1 MKNRII
7 VFALLALT
15 LQSYSCKET
24 SENQVSLTKEVLFTK
39 EGTVQIMQKESDSIL
54 ASLDVEFATTD
65 YETQTGLMYRK
76 GMQDNQSML
85 FIFKEE
91 AIKSFYMKNTQFALD
106 IIYLNKDLEIVSIA
120 KNAKP
125 MDPTSLRSTGP
136 AQYVLEVN
144 AGMSDQWG
152 LEAGDFVS
160 YSKL

>member
-1 MKNRII
+1 MKKRII
-7 VFALLALT
+7 AVAVLALL

-24 SENQVSLTKEVLFTK
+24 SDPKVLTKEVVFTK
-39 EGTVQIMQKESDSIL
+39 EGTVQIIEKETDSIL
-54 ASLDVEFATTD
+54 ANLDVEFATTD

-76 GMQDNQSML
+76 GMEPNQSML

-91 AIKSFYMKNTQFALD
+91 MIKSFYMKNTQFSLD

-125 MDPTSLRSTGP
+125 MDPTSLRSEGP

-144 AGMSDQWG
+144 AGLSNEWG
-152 LEAGDFVS
+152 LKVGDKIS
-160 YSKL
+160 YSKTN